1 MHSRSDKRNTQIR
14 LGAMGD
20 FNPFPQTAALQDLHE
35 GHDRASDNRS
45 VLRRGAVNTTNALKS
60 RVKGPESVRPESV
73 KHESPWRSYDKN
85 YELRLGV
92 GDRVTVAE
100 RKEPLD
106 GVVTVR
112 SFSAYNAEEKL
123 RVLHRIKHE
132 NFVPVLEVFS
142 SEDSFHIVFEH
153 MPICLGH
160 FAGILKYPNELQLAS
175 ILGQVSLM
183 FVHCHTFLSWRAPIG
198 QRSSVTLTLVTCCHL
213 RQDMG

>member
-1 MHSRSDKRNTQIR
+1 
-14 LGAMGD
+14 MGG

-45 VLRRGAVNTTNALKS
+45 VLRRGARNTSATTGARSPGPAAVDPDSGLRLLQLPNTLKS
-60 RVKGPESVRPESV
+60 RVKGPESV
-73 KHESPWRSYDKN
+73 KHESPWRSYEKS

-92 GDRVTVAE
+92 GGRVTVAE

-112 SFSAYNAEEKL
+112 NFSTYNAEEKL
-123 RVLHRIKHE
+123 RVLQRIKHK
-132 NFVPVLEVFS
+132 NFVSVLEVFS

-183 FVHCHTFLSWRAPIG
+183 FVHSHMC
-198 QRSSVTLTLVTCCHL
+198 
-213 RQDMG
+213 D